1 MTYRMTRICC
11 CLLLVCPMVAFGQTA
26 SDKDISGSDFLPP
39 VQGGDE
45 QIEKPKQVKIKKD
58 VVEAASAQD
67 AMNAAVR
74 QNRKDLGADPKAATE
89 SPEIGAKWLK
99 FGSGVGVLATG
110 MATYSHVPNPTTTRI
125 AQRNAYVVAYI
136 QAKAA
141 MARSVSNISVD
152 GRNVLRTAAREINT
166 DDANVTEE
174 ASITVEQLNQ
184 SAAALLKGHVTYS
197 TKEIADEKDSE
208 VRLVFV
214 SIVSTPKTQTMVT
227 RQGAVQKVDK
237 LIDGLN
243 EMVLDIKKGLI
254 PPVGGRVITVPS
266 SKQTAFI
273 GFGTAVIGTSR
284 NRALLAK
291 KKLSAQKIAA
301 ARARD
306 SLFGIIGGDRV
317 IWQTGIGSDVSEE
330 YKEVL
335 DFAKKDPL
343 AQDHGSI
350 DESLQSYKSSIESNR
365 VISETVESTR
375 KGILPPGIKEKT
387 WLSADGHWAYSLMV
401 YYPPL
406 SNFAAKTAR
415 TIRNPKLIAPVDDG
429 SKTSSA
435 TRKSATRKSAS
446 RKSASR
452 KKKSSKKRTVD
463 GRVKPRKPTKPT
475 KAPKKKL

>member
-1 MTYRMTRICC
+1 MTHRMTGICC

-141 MARSVSNISVD
+141 MARSVSSISVE
-152 GRNVLRTAAREINT
+152 GRNVLATASREINT

-184 SAAALLKGHVTYS
+184 SAAALLKGYVTYS
-197 TKEIADEKDSE
+197 TKEIPASVYIDNVKDSE
-208 VRLVFV
+208 LRFVFV
-214 SIVSTPKTQTMVT
+214 SIASTPKTQTLVT

-284 NRALLAK
+284 NRALLAR

-317 IWQTGIGSDVSEE
+317 IWQTGIGSTVGEE
-330 YKEVL
+330 SKEAL
-335 DFAKKDPL
+335 TFAKKDPL
-343 AQDHGSI
+343 AQDHGAI
-350 DESLQSYKSSIESNR
+350 DESLESYKSSIESNR

-415 TIRNPKLIAPVDDG
+415 TIRNAKLIAPVDDG

-435 TRKSATRKSAS
+435 TRKSASG
-446 RKSASR
+446 

-463 GRVKPRKPTKPT
+463 GRVKPRKPTK
-475 KAPKKKL
+475 APKKKL